1 MLVNKP
7 VSNLSSG
14 IKALTVIFLLTLRA
28 DHLRA
33 TSFAERLRLGL
44 AVIHGEQKEPE
55 SERLDG
61 RQSPPPA
68 LAESRRFASVSI
80 DSMDLPGVNHFFPFL
95 SKYSFLF
102 DINRLST

>member
-1 MLVNKP
+1 MVYQTYLFC
-7 VSNLSSG
+7 
-14 IKALTVIFLLTLRA
+14 ALN
-28 DHLRA
+28 LRA

-68 LAESRRFASVSI
+68 LAESRKFAYTFT
-80 DSMDLPGVNHFFPFL
+80 DNAMDLPGKSIKFEVG
-95 SKYSFLF
+95 S
-102 DINRLST
+102 

>member
-1 MLVNKP
+1 MEYWIRIHSKYQQICNCVMY
-7 VSNLSSG
+7 
-14 IKALTVIFLLTLRA
+14 
-28 DHLRA
+28 LRA

-68 LAESRRFASVSI
+68 LAESQKFAYTFS
-80 DSMDLPGVNHFFPFL
+80 DHAMDLPG
-95 SKYSFLF
+95 K
-102 DINRLST
+102 

>member
-1 MLVNKP
+1 MLLVKKDNP
-7 VSNLSSG
+7 
-14 IKALTVIFLLTLRA
+14 TFLLTLCR

-68 LAESRRFASVSI
+68 LAESRRLASVSI
-80 DSMDLPGVNHFFPFL
+80 DSMNLPGVNYFSSTFPTKP
-95 SKYSFLF
+95 SH
-102 DINRLST
+102 